1 MNEPGRFETM
11 MTKDPR
17 GRLCLFSIRANKD
30 LVRYEN
36 YCYMMQ
42 IIGSEQ
48 FSGLSSV
55 SWVDS
60 VLEVSSDS
68 F

>member
-11 MTKDPR
+11 ITKDPR

-36 YCYMMQ
+36 YCCMMQ
-42 IIGSEQ
+42 IIGLEP

-55 SWVDS
+55 RWVNS
-60 VLEVSSDS
+60 VLEVTSDS

>member
-1 MNEPGRFETM
+1 MNEPGRFETVI
-11 MTKDPR
+11 TKDPR
-17 GRLCLFSIRANKD
+17 GRLFLFSIRANKD

-36 YCYMMQ
+36 YCYILQ
-42 IIGSEQ
+42 IIGLEP

-55 SWVDS
+55 SWVNS
-60 VLEVSSDS
+60 VLEVTSDS